1 MSDISWEKISVAFRL
16 KSPLHLGYIPFKGSI
31 VSPTRYYIPGKNLW
45 GAVTK
50 RITEHLY
57 EKPNAK
63 NYREIGIQVMK
74 NFIFSYFYIYDGETV
89 YFPLYTEEGLKY
101 GDNKNLITK
110 SEFEYRFIGSIIS
123 TSIDNTG
130 TVKYGSL
137 HEIEFINNRFRNENG
152 DLRDTKIV
160 GCIWVKKNAKIR
172 NKEIIINDKGI
183 FIENF
188 NIIKELILGGE
199 SKYGF
204 GHVCG
209 FVNKTVFLE
218 IAPFRWED
226 PENIELKAGEPLVA
240 HIEYNKRINF
250 NGNVELLSGRGYF
263 DPEKDEIKNKPG
275 EILLTP
281 KYHFSPG
288 TIIDLK
294 NHEYI
299 KCKMNWDG
307 KLCIINSENE

>member
-57 EKPNAK
+57 EKPNAN

-137 HEIEFINNRFRNENG
+137 HEIEFINNRFKDKKGNFKHV
-152 DLRDTKIV
+152 KIA
-160 GCIWVKKNAKIR
+160 GCIWINNKIKINE
-172 NKEIIINDKGI
+172 NKVILNDKGI
-183 FIENF
+183 FIDDF
-188 NIIKELILGGE
+188 NVIEELILGGE
-199 SKYGF
+199 SKYGL
-204 GHVCG
+204 GHVVLHSVYKIK
-209 FVNKTVFLE
+209 FPD
-218 IAPFRWED
+218 IIPFNCDD
-226 PENIELKAGEPLVA
+226 PEKIEIQPKNTIAA
-240 HIEYNKRINF
+240 HLMYSKGIKFRGDI
-250 NGNVELLSGRGYF
+250 ELLSGRGYYY
-263 DPEKDEIKNKPG
+263 PEYDKPTNKKCVKPG
-275 EILLTP
+275 EIILTP
-281 KYHFSPG
+281 KYYLCPG
-288 TIIDLK
+288 TEILRSDELQ
-294 NHEYI
+294 NI
-299 KCKMNWDG
+299 KLAYDG
-307 KLCIINSENE
+307 TMTVE